1 MAAVLAVGAFVAT
14 IAIAADNTLLP
25 GSAEAGRKLYVATG
39 CGACHGL
46 AAQGSTSSGPRLAPA
61 PLEFE
66 AFLAQMRKPRNEMP
80 PYEAA
85 ILSDQQIVDI
95 YAYLRGVAKGRDAKD
110 IPLLNN

>member
-1 MAAVLAVGAFVAT
+1 MAAALAAGVFAATVAFAEDD
-14 IAIAADNTLLP
+14 APPSGN
-25 GSAEAGRKLYVATG
+25 AEAGRKLYVATG
-39 CGACHGL
+39 CAECHGL

-66 AFLAQMRKPRNEMP
+66 AFLAQMRKPSNEMP

-85 ILSDQQIVDI
+85 ILSDQQVADI